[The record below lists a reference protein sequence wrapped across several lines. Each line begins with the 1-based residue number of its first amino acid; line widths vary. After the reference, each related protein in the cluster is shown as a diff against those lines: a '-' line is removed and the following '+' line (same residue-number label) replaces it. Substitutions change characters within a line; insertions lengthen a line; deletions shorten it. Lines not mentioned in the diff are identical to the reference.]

1 MYGLTRAT
9 LTLIGVAVAG
19 VLLWLATKIIPDEL
33 TSASRGEYWGAL
45 GLVALGGLVIAVSQL
60 LGGWTK
66 WGWPRISGNVFLL
79 GFLPTLIVGGWMLAA
94 QEPENY
100 WLGQHVRNWSGDI
113 GIEGLV
119 NDLGLMIPA
128 IALGIGLVFGLT
140 FDTTGPRRAVRTK
153 GVPAG
158 GAQRPVTGTSNGQ
171 ERAAVAEDR
180 RVRLEDEDGDGRAAR
195 PEEAPRTGETVRK

>member
-19 VLLWLATKIIPDEL
+19 GLLWLATRIIPDEL
-33 TSASRGEYWGAL
+33 TSASRGEYWAAL
-45 GLVALGGLVIAVSQL
+45 GLVALGGLALAVSQL

-79 GFLPTLIVGGWMLAA
+79 GFLPTLIAGGWIIAA

-100 WLGQHVRNWSGDI
+100 WLGRHVRSWSDNI

-158 GAQRPVTGTSNGQ
+158 GAQRPAPARTNGQ
-171 ERAAVAEDR
+171 ERTAEDR
-180 RVRLEDEDGDGRAAR
+180 RVRPEDEDGDDRASR
-195 PEEAPRTGETVRK
+195 PEEAPTGEPVRK

>member
-9 LTLIGVAVAG
+9 LTLLGVTLTG
-19 VLLWLATKIIPDEL
+19 VLLWFATQVLPDESS
-33 TSASRGEYWGAL
+33 SASRGEYWSAL
-45 GLVALGGLVIAVSQL
+45 GLVALGGLVIALSQL

-79 GFLPTLIVGGWMLAA
+79 GFLPTLIAGAWLLAA

-100 WLGQHVRNWSGDI
+100 WFGRHVRSWSGDI

-158 GAQRPVTGTSNGQ
+158 GAQPVTGTSNGQ

-180 RVRLEDEDGDGRAAR
+180 RVRLEDEDGDDRAPR
-195 PEEAPRTGETVRK
+195 PEEASRTGEPVRK

>member
-9 LTLIGVAVAG
+9 LTLLGVTLTG
-19 VLLWLATKIIPDEL
+19 VLLWLATQVLPDESS
-33 TSASRGEYWGAL
+33 SASRGEYWGAL

-66 WGWPRISGNVFLL
+66 WGWPRISGKVFLL
-79 GFLPTLIVGGWMLAA
+79 GFLPTLIAGGWMLAA

-100 WLGQHVRNWSGDI
+100 WLGRHVRSWSGDI

-158 GAQRPVTGTSNGQ
+158 GAQPVPRTSNGQ

-180 RVRLEDEDGDGRAAR
+180 RVRLEDEDGDGRAPR
-195 PEEAPRTGETVRK
+195 PEEATRADEPVRK

>member
-9 LTLIGVAVAG
+9 LTLVGVTVAG
-19 VLLWLATKIIPDEL
+19 VLIWLATQIIPDGL
-33 TSASRGEYWGAL
+33 TPASRGDYWGAL
-45 GLVALGGLVIAVSQL
+45 GLVALGGLAIAVSQL

-79 GFLPTLIVGGWMLAA
+79 GFLPTVIAGGWILAA

-100 WLGQHVRNWSGDI
+100 WLGRHVRSWSGDL

-153 GVPAG
+153 GVPAA
-158 GAQRPVTGTSNGQ
+158 GAQKPTTATTNGQ

-180 RVRLEDEDGDGRAAR
+180 RVRLEDGDGRT
-195 PEEAPRTGETVRK
+195 PHTEEAPRTGGPARK